1 MSANKRQTINYK
13 KHIPFICFFLI
24 IHIFSVDIFHL
35 FLKAVEMEFEK
46 KAIANKG
53 DWFSNGE
60 YLGAVNSIV

>member
-1 MSANKRQTINYK
+1 MKIRTFARTWKLPTRTAR
-13 KHIPFICFFLI
+13 
-24 IHIFSVDIFHL
+24 IFSVDIFHL